1 MQGVCETVSRL
12 LFLSMSWC
20 RQVPGFTSLAPTVQV
35 SALMSANIFQVL
47 RYFWCSGCA
56 AAVCVAR
63 AGGAGAGA
71 VLPAPGP
78 RRHPRHGRY
87 TAAGNAVLILYLY
100 CSVLCVVYCV
110 LVCEQ
115 VGLQEDKM
123 SAARVRSL
131 VTSLACIRSCGAR
144 VSGLALSSTEF
155 AYLRLCV
162 LFKFSEEDET
172 STRP

>member
-1 MQGVCETVSRL
+1 M
-12 LFLSMSWC
+12 
-20 RQVPGFTSLAPTVQV
+20 
-35 SALMSANIFQVL
+35 
-47 RYFWCSGCA
+47 
-56 AAVCVAR
+56 
-63 AGGAGAGA
+63 
-71 VLPAPGP
+71 
-78 RRHPRHGRY
+78 
-87 TAAGNAVLILYLY
+87 
-100 CSVLCVVYCV
+100 YCV

-162 LFKFSEEDET
+162 LFKFSEEDEA